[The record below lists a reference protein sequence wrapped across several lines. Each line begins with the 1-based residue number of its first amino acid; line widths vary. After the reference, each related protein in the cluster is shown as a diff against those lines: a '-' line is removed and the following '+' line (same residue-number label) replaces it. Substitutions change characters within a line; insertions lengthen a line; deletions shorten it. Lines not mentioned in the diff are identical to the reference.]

1 MAVDAHPLSLFSGIC
16 TRASSRTL
24 YSYIGETTS
33 DEEEE
38 EVIYQF
44 TFHQSRPST
53 GLRVAHPSRAAVG
66 YTLYLYNI
74 YIYIYIL
81 FRREHLYIYTRV
93 LHILLLYLCVR
104 SHYIAPLRAIDSICP
119 GALYT
124 SRGEFWDRP
133 AGIII
138 KLMMTERT
146 SGVTYQS
153 VLGHCSGSRLAV
165 YSYYNILLLLLS
177 WAHLYIFIH
186 TRRI

>member
-1 MAVDAHPLSLFSGIC
+1 MAVDVHPLSLFSGIC

-44 TFHQSRPST
+44 TFHQSWPST

-66 YTLYLYNI
+66 YTLYLQYNI
-74 YIYIYIL
+74 YIFYSVANI
-81 FRREHLYIYTRV
+81 YIYTRV

-124 SRGEFWDRP
+124 SRGEFRDRP

-165 YSYYNILLLLLS
+165 YSYYNILLLLS
-177 WAHLYIFIH
+177 
-186 TRRI
+186 